1 MTRDNELK
9 YLDRFIWNNNGGGPI
24 SGGVSD
30 EKVTVNRGRNILEF
44 HWPSILKFKVG
55 FVLKQSGKLRG

>member
-1 MTRDNELK
+1 MTRDDELK
-9 YLDRFIWNNNGGGPI
+9 CLDRFVRNNERGGPI
-24 SGGVSD
+24 SGGVSE

-44 HWPSILKFKVG
+44 HWSPILKFKVG